1 MMNNKG
7 KEKDKH
13 GDSNQ
18 EKWFA
23 FPYCG
28 KEVKYVTKLFKGEIA
43 YKISNMIRKIL
54 TYKKMGTNNKFNRSD
69 IHLLLGP
76 DCRTKY
82 TAQSG
87 RLFCKSCNEHLHLSN
102 IKIQIQ
108 HLQNTYMILDIYL
121 ALWNVSWILHIL

>member
-28 KEVKYVTKLFKGEIA
+28 KEVKYVTKLFKGTHVKIA
-43 YKISNMIRKIL
+43 YKISNILGKIL
-54 TYKKMGTNNKFNRSD
+54 TYKTW
-69 IHLLLGP
+69 
-76 DCRTKY
+76 
-82 TAQSG
+82 AQTINLTEVIFTCSWVQIVG
-87 RLFCKSCNEHLHLSN
+87 RNTLHS
-102 IKIQIQ
+102 
-108 HLQNTYMILDIYL
+108 L
-121 ALWNVSWILHIL
+121 ADYSARAV